1 MAAGDAR
8 GARGPLV
15 ITREEADRLRE
26 QLLEVLAEDAHNTQ
40 RLLARLDSIT
50 RESGVEA
57 SSALLLILT
66 NLPFDEEEA
75 RRHWE
80 AILDHRHQLSLA
92 LARDVGVRVAAM
104 DYFMHVNRR
113 LVHPTVIEL
122 ELFEAGER
130 GSAHDVL
137 TGLADEPSFR
147 QTVQT
152 ELRRAKRYNLRVS
165 VVAID
170 IDDFGA
176 INERVGR
183 LVGDRLLRETAMLL
197 NNKIRDID
205 LAARPGE
212 DELALVLPETDRGGA
227 VLVAERFRR
236 EVEAHFGRRE
246 ADGRPVGLTLSAGVA
261 CYPEDAVSP
270 EELLTRAAQA
280 LYRAKAEGKNAV
292 QAYSP
297 ERRRYLRFDL
307 DPRRFEVEVL
317 DPRTVNSATP
327 RNLSRSGILFGCP
340 EPLEVGE
347 AIEIRL
353 VDAEPGHRTPAR
365 RARGRVVRLEELPE
379 PGDDVSDAEDRF
391 EIGVAF
397 DLDWAGGEEVLL
409 DFLERAQAR
418 RVRSRT

>member
-1 MAAGDAR
+1 M
-8 GARGPLV
+8 

-353 VDAEPGHRTPAR
+353 VDAEPGDRTPAL